1 VNETSTSKAEL
12 RARLRQARRALA
24 VRFPDADSL
33 AAARVPLDR
42 LPAFTVVAGYHALG
56 SELDPHA
63 LMARLAGE
71 RAARL
76 VLPVALARDAPLTFR
91 AWTPGAPT
99 HPDVFGIPGPT
110 AQAAE
115 LVPDLIITPVLAFD
129 RTGARL
135 GQGAGCYD
143 RTLANLRASRKVF
156 VLGLAYAGQE
166 VDGISAEPHDQRLD
180 AILTETGYT
189 EFG

>member
-1 VNETSTSKAEL
+1 
-12 RARLRQARRALA
+12 
-24 VRFPDADSL
+24 
-33 AAARVPLDR
+33 
-42 LPAFTVVAGYHALG
+42 
-56 SELDPHA
+56 
-63 LMARLAGE
+63 MARLAGE

-76 VLPVALARDAPLTFR
+76 VLPVALARDAPLLFR
-91 AWTPGAPT
+91 AWTPGVAT

-110 AQAAE
+110 AAAAQ
-115 LVPDLIITPVLAFD
+115 LVPDLMIVPVLAFD
-129 RTGARL
+129 RAGARL

-143 RTLANLRASRKVF
+143 RTIANLRASGRVF

-166 VDGISAEPHDQRLD
+166 VDGISTEPHDQRLD